1 MGLDIINYFNYDSD
15 IMEVNQTKYK
25 INFSNE
31 DIIHAHVSEIKDYLD
46 ESTSEE
52 LLNKINK
59 FVVDYLN
66 EDDQS

>member
-31 DIIHAHVSEIKDYLD
+31 DIIHAHISLIKDHLD
-46 ESTSEE
+46 ESTNQE

-59 FVVDYLN
+59 VVVDYLD
-66 EDDQS
+66 EEDQS